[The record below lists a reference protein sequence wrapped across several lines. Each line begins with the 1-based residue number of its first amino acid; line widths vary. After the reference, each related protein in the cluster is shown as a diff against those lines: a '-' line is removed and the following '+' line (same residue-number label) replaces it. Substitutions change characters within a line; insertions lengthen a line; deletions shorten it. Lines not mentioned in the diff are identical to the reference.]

1 MFESLRQ
8 WNQRWHQQ
16 FQQQLQVRL
25 RESTIG
31 KWYAGR
37 DANERPVIAGVAC
50 LIVIA
55 VLWSVVWKPIS
66 DWRDIEAN
74 RFENAQALLDW
85 MRANEATARRTVGA
99 VGSQNT
105 PKRSLLP
112 VITRAA
118 NGEGIILNRLQPE
131 SSGAVSVVVQAQPF
145 NSVLR
150 WLNQMQEN
158 NNIVVQRVS
167 LDAEGHP
174 GLVNAQLRL
183 Q

>member
-1 MFESLRQ
+1 MFESLQ
-8 WNQRWHQQ
+8 GQL
-16 FQQQLQVRL
+16 QQLQLQVQRAL
-25 RESTIG
+25 RESAIG

-37 DANERPVIAGVAC
+37 EANERPVIAGVAC
-50 LIVIA
+50 LIVVAI
-55 VLWSVVWKPIS
+55 LWSVVWKPIS
-66 DWRDIEAN
+66 DWRDVEAN
-74 RFENAQALLDW
+74 RYENAQSLLDW
-85 MRANEATARRTVGA
+85 MRANEAAARRTASAG
-99 VGSQNT
+99 GSQGT
-105 PKRSLLP
+105 PQRSLLP

-118 NGEGIILNRLQPE
+118 NGVGITLNRLQPE

>member
-1 MFESLRQ
+1 MFESL
-8 WNQRWHQQ
+8 QQ
-16 FQQQLQVRL
+16 SLQLWVQQHLHPQRL
-25 RESTIG
+25 RESAIG

-37 DANERPVIAGVAC
+37 DANERPVIIGVAC
-50 LIVIA
+50 LIAFTI
-55 VLWSVVWKPIS
+55 LWSVVWKPVS
-66 DWRDIEAN
+66 DWHDIETN
-74 RFENAQALLDW
+74 RYENAQALLDW
-85 MRANEATARRTVGA
+85 MRANEATARRAARAGA
-99 VGSQNT
+99 SQGAT
-105 PKRSLLP
+105 RRSLLP
-112 VITRAA
+112 VITRTA
-118 NGEGIILNRLQPE
+118 NGEGITLNRLQPE
-131 SSGAVSVVVQAQPF
+131 SSGAVSVVIQAQPF

>member
-1 MFESLRQ
+1 MSEAFLNLQ
-8 WNQRWHQQ
+8 NQLHEKIQKP
-16 FQQQLQVRL
+16 L
-25 RESTIG
+25 RESVLG

-37 DANERPVIAGVAC
+37 EANERPVIAGVAC
-50 LIVIA
+50 LIVVAI
-55 VLWSVVWKPIS
+55 LWSAVWMPIS

-74 RFENAQALLDW
+74 RYENAQALLDW
-85 MRANEATARRTVGA
+85 MRANEAAARRTVSAGTSP
-99 VGSQNT
+99 GT
-105 PKRSLLP
+105 PQRSLLP

-118 NGEGIILNRLQPE
+118 NGVGITLNRLQPE

-145 NSVLR
+145 NAVLR